1 MHAPVV
7 AVEEVVPW
15 VTLSLN
21 LMNWEFMNFEVPV
34 RTSTYLFSI
43 RKMLE
48 DRHGRIQDLK
58 ICLGNFLEEKE
69 MTDEMLTLQEYFDK
83 NEPLIEG
90 VSKEQNEKEATKV
103 VVKLYYDFKP
113 IEAGPILLDWQ
124 A

>member
-1 MHAPVV
+1 MKTHPLLLLRPIQKPVVMHAPVV

-21 LMNWEFMNFEVPV
+21 LMNWEFMNFEVPM

-69 MTDEMLTLQEYFDK
+69 MTVRRKF
-83 NEPLIEG
+83 G
-90 VSKEQNEKEATKV
+90 KECLESLRV
-103 VVKLYYDFKP
+103 
-113 IEAGPILLDWQ
+113 W
-124 A
+124 